1 MEKFMEKLVNK
12 PYRNELKYILSKQ
25 DYFKILKILSSI
37 GFTKYHEPNVVNNV
51 YFDLNKI
58 AFNENVEGYSNRM
71 KCRIRWYGLNMLD
84 NSINLELKI
93 KRGHAGKKIIK
104 RLNTS
109 NFKDLNLIKD
119 EIIKISLKHNLQIE
133 NLNPNVQNQ
142 YYREYF
148 IKDNSIRLTLDSNIK
163 YFKYNE
169 PQLGEYWSKT
179 YVLEIKFD
187 TKLEPNLD
195 FVSRLGLRLEKNSKY
210 VNGLKLI
217 DSLL

>member
-1 MEKFMEKLVNK
+1 MEKLVNK

-25 DYFKILKILSSI
+25 NYFKILKILSSL

-58 AFNENVEGYSNRM
+58 AFDENVEGYSNRM

-104 RLNTS
+104 KLNTS
-109 NFKDLNLIKD
+109 NFRDLSSIKD
-119 EIIKISLKHNLQIE
+119 EIIEISLKHNLQIE

-179 YVLEIKFD
+179 GVLEIKFD

-195 FVSRLGLRLEKNSKY
+195 FVSLLGLRLEKNSKY